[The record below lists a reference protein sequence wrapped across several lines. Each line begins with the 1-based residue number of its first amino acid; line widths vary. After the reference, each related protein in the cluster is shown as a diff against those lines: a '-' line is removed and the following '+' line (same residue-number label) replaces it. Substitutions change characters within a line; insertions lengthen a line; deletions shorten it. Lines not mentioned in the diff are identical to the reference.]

1 MAVSVGT
8 TLQGGKYTLDQELGL
23 GGFGVTYKATH
34 HFLNQTVV
42 VKTLNE
48 AGRRD
53 RNFEDLRDKFQA
65 EARRLAMCVHPNIV
79 RVSDFFTEDEM
90 PYMVMDYIPG
100 QTLGEIVFP
109 DHPMPEA
116 TAVHYIQQIGSAL
129 EAVHQN
135 GMLHRD
141 IKPQNIILRQ
151 GTDEVIL
158 IDFGISRE
166 FTLGQ
171 TQTHTSLISVGYA
184 PIEQYMTQA
193 QRTPASDV
201 YGLAATLYALVTA
214 QVPVAS
220 ILRDRQPLVP
230 PNEIRPDLSPEIS
243 RAIMRGMAME
253 IEHRPQSVT
262 EWLSLLSAVYPNAPA
277 QATDNSAA
285 GIPQFPRPAS
295 TTTVPTMAVSPKAR
309 PPRRSAPPVAS
320 GAAMPPQSRSAA
332 PVGQRVSPRPV
343 RRQQTQQQTPW
354 RLWLGLIATALIVGS
369 LAALL
374 FRPQPESTTPDE
386 TQPSPTPTEPESRP
400 SAPVDEQEV
409 EPVPETEEETEAEP
423 TPEETAPVDETD
435 TESVEEPFE
444 PPPED
449 TVPPGS
455 GSDNNTAPES
465 DTNGNTDSNNTDAV
479 PGFPPGTSEEKIKD
493 ELGEP
498 QASSPSGY
506 WPNTRSVRYEVVPDE
521 ITLGY
526 IYDRDTAKLR
536 QTEVSFAQS
545 VATSTMLSTLDGMMA
560 GQTPRNVQTALAQIK
575 DRQRQEYPF
584 DAGGLKGV
592 IQRNAQDRIYIGVW
606 DRDLH

>member
-8 TLQGGKYTLDQELGL
+8 SLQGGKYTLDQELGL

-42 VKTLNE
+42 IKTLNE

-53 RNFEDLRDKFQA
+53 RNFEDLREKFQA
-65 EARRLAMCVHPNIV
+65 EARRLAMCIHPNIV
-79 RVSDFFTEDEM
+79 RVSDFFTEDDM

-100 QTLGEIVFP
+100 QTLGDIVFP
-109 DHPMPEA
+109 DHPMPET

-230 PNEIRPDLSPEIS
+230 PNELRPDLSPELS

-253 IEHRPQSVT
+253 INHRPQTIT
-262 EWLSLLSAVYPNAPA
+262 EWISLLPGVHPTPSAQVDNPA
-277 QATDNSAA
+277 TA
-285 GIPQFPRPAS
+285 GMPQFPRQSS
-295 TTTVPTMAVSPKAR
+295 TTTVPTMAVAPKAQ
-309 PPRRSAPPVAS
+309 PPRRLAPSAASAPPAQ
-320 GAAMPPQSRSAA
+320 ARSQTPHPYSA
-332 PVGQRVSPRPV
+332 SPRPARQ
-343 RRQQTQQQTPW
+343 RRTTQQAPW
-354 RLWLGLIATALIVGS
+354 RMWLGLIAAALIVGG

-374 FRPQPESTTPDE
+374 FRPQPESTTTDE
-386 TQPSPTPTEPESRP
+386 AQPSPAPTEPASRP
-400 SAPVDEQEV
+400 SAPADQPEV
-409 EPVPETEEETEAEP
+409 EPLPEPDAEAEP
-423 TPEETAPVDETD
+423 TPEETAPVDETETD
-435 TESVEEPFE
+435 AVEEPSEPSTVVE
-444 PPPED
+444 PPPPD
-449 TVPPGS
+449 TEPS
-455 GSDNNTAPES
+455 GEAVPES
-465 DTNGNTDSNNTDAV
+465 DSSSDSGDTGGGTDAV
-479 PGFPPGTSEEKIKD
+479 PGFPPGTSEDKIKD

-498 QASSPSGY
+498 QSSSPSGY
-506 WPNTRSVRYEVVPDE
+506 WPNTRSVIYEVVPNQ

-526 IYDRDTAKLR
+526 IYDRNTAKLR
-536 QTEVSFAQS
+536 QTEASFAQS
-545 VATSTMLSTLDGMMA
+545 VATPTMLSTLDGMMA
-560 GQTPRNVQTALAQIK
+560 GQTPRDVRTALTQIK

-584 DAGGLKGV
+584 DAGSLKGV
-592 IQRNAQDRIYIGVW
+592 IQRNNQDRIYIGVW

>member
-42 VKTLNE
+42 IKTLNE

-53 RNFEDLRDKFQA
+53 RNFEDLREKFQA
-65 EARRLAMCVHPNIV
+65 EARRLAMCIHPNIV
-79 RVSDFFTEDEM
+79 RVSDFFTEDDM

-100 QTLGEIVFP
+100 QTLGDIVFP
-109 DHPMPEA
+109 DHPMPET

-230 PNEIRPDLSPEIS
+230 PNEIRPDLSPELS

-253 IEHRPQSVT
+253 IDHRPQAIT
-262 EWLSLLSAVYPNAPA
+262 EWLSLLPGIHPTPA
-277 QATDNSAA
+277 GQTANPAST
-285 GIPQFPRPAS
+285 GIPQFPRQSS
-295 TTTVPTMAVSPKAR
+295 TTTVPTMAVAPKAQ
-309 PPRRSAPPVAS
+309 PPRRPAPPAAASAPPAQ
-320 GAAMPPQSRSAA
+320 ARSQTPRPYSA
-332 PVGQRVSPRPV
+332 SPRPA
-343 RRQQTQQQTPW
+343 RQQRATQQAPW
-354 RLWLGLIATALIVGS
+354 RMWLGLIAVALIVGS

-386 TQPSPTPTEPESRP
+386 VQPSPAPTEPVSRP
-400 SAPVDEQEV
+400 DPVGQPEV
-409 EPVPETEEETEAEP
+409 EPLPEEEIETEP
-423 TPEETAPVDETD
+423 IPEETAPVDETE
-435 TESVEEPFE
+435 TEAVEEPSEPSTVVE
-444 PPPED
+444 PPPPD
-449 TVPPGS
+449 TEPS
-455 GSDNNTAPES
+455 GEAAPEP
-465 DTNGNTDSNNTDAV
+465 DSSSESGETGGGTDAV
-479 PGFPPGTSEEKIKD
+479 PGFPPGTSEDKIKD

-498 QASSPSGY
+498 QSSSPSGY
-506 WPNTRSVRYEVVPDE
+506 WPNTRSVIYEVVPNQ

-526 IYDRDTAKLR
+526 IYDRNTARLR
-536 QTEVSFAQS
+536 QTEASFAQS
-545 VATSTMLSTLDGMMA
+545 VTTPTMLSTLDGMMA
-560 GQTPRNVQTALAQIK
+560 GQTPRDVRTALAQVK
-575 DRQRQEYPF
+575 ERQRQEYPF
-584 DAGGLKGV
+584 DAGSLKGV
-592 IQRNAQDRIYIGVW
+592 IQRNNQDRIYIGVW

>member
-42 VKTLNE
+42 IKTLNE

-53 RNFEDLRDKFQA
+53 LNFEDLREKFQA
-65 EARRLAMCVHPNIV
+65 EARRLAMCIHPNIV
-79 RVSDFFTEDEM
+79 RVSDFFTEDDM

-109 DHPMPEA
+109 DRPMPEA

-230 PNEIRPDLSPEIS
+230 PNELRRDLSPDIS

-253 IEHRPQSVT
+253 IDHRPQTVMA
-262 EWLSLLSAVYPNAPA
+262 WIALLSDADSSASARAAENA
-277 QATDNSAA
+277 AT
-285 GIPQFPRPAS
+285 GMPRFPRQSS
-295 TTTVPTMAVSPKAR
+295 TTAVPTMAVAPKAR
-309 PPRRSAPPVAS
+309 HPQRSSPLGTAGPVSPAQARSATPPVQHNVPRRLAV
-320 GAAMPPQSRSAA
+320 Q
-332 PVGQRVSPRPV
+332 GQQANRD
-343 RRQQTQQQTPW
+343 TPW
-354 RLWLGLIATALIVGS
+354 RMWLGLIAIALIVGG

-374 FRPQPESTTPDE
+374 FRSQPESATPD
-386 TQPSPTPTEPESRP
+386 QSPSSPTPTEPTSRP
-400 SAPVDEQEV
+400 SVPVEDPVV
-409 EPVPETEEETEAEP
+409 EPLPEPDAGAEP
-423 TPEETAPVDETD
+423 NSEETAPVEESET
-435 TESVEEPFE
+435 EAVEEPPEPSTGLDTVPSEPESEVE
-444 PPPED
+444 PPPEPDSSTD
-449 TVPPGS
+449 TG
-455 GSDNNTAPES
+455 G
-465 DTNGNTDSNNTDAV
+465 TDAV
-479 PGFPPGTSEEKIKD
+479 PGFPPGTTEEKIKD

-498 QASSPSGY
+498 QSSSSSGY
-506 WPNTRSVRYEVVPDE
+506 WPNTRSVIYEVEPNR

-526 IYDRDTAKLR
+526 IYDRNTAKLR
-536 QTEVSFAQS
+536 QTEASFAQS
-545 VATSTMLSTLDGMMA
+545 VATPTMLSTLDGMMA
-560 GQTPRNVQTALAQIK
+560 GRTPRDVRTALAQIK
-575 DRQRQEYPF
+575 ERQRQEYPF
-584 DAGGLKGV
+584 DAGAVKGV